1 MSLVSLSDKELV
13 RIYIKGNESA
23 LEELI
28 NRHRSRIYSYIF
40 VTVKNKVLAE
50 DFFQDTFIKVIKTL
64 KGGKYNEEGKFLPWV
79 MRISHNLMIDHFRKQ
94 KKFRKVSGKSRDNEE
109 LDIFNTIKYEELN
122 IEEKLVKDQVR
133 TDVKELIERL
143 PEDQKEVVKLRHYYD
158 MSFKEISDYTNVSI
172 NTSLG
177 RMRYAL
183 INLRKMVEDHGVS
196 LEMWK
201 NVKTHAILFI

>member
-196 LEMWK
+196 LEM
-201 NVKTHAILFI
+201 